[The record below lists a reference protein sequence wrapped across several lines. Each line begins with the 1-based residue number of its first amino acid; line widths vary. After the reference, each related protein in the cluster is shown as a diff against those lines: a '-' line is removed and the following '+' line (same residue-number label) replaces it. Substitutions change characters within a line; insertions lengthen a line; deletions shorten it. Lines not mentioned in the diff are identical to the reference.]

1 MVAYAEADVKVPL
14 YMVFDSSHHN
24 WIVLFF
30 VYLYHFLVLFFANDR
45 YDDGCHLL
53 GRAMSLI
60 GTCWMAA
67 AVCCLAI
74 FIDKFHIT
82 NHTDAWCVGALNPY
96 KFRGIDEANTERS
109 ITSHALRWYFCFIY
123 RLDDFY
129 SLVSGEHSSDFVCE
143 ANPNPNPR
151 LGRKT

>member
-1 MVAYAEADVKVPL
+1 MNQQSYGRGWDTFKHLRANTLFTATKLETVERHTNKVQSYLLMVAYAEADVKVLL
-14 YMVFDSSHHN
+14 YMVFDSSN

-82 NHTDAWCVGALNPY
+82 NYTDAWCVGALNPY
-96 KFRGIDEANTERS
+96 RFRGIDEANTERS
-109 ITSHALRWYFCFIY
+109 ITSHL
-123 RLDDFY
+123 
-129 SLVSGEHSSDFVCE
+129 
-143 ANPNPNPR
+143 
-151 LGRKT
+151 